1 MSHYRPRAGIS
12 AYLAYLK
19 TPYAILGRGLL
30 LSSLL
35 LSMPLMA
42 QNLGPVVNTISPL
55 LPSPQQNQ
63 TQQELQKQA
72 PVPIGEPP
80 RPLPVGLL
88 PTTTLVPSRAEVT
101 VLKLDDQ
108 LRVTKPIPDSE
119 ALTFTFSDEIDGV
132 VDRQMNLKGR
142 AQIRRNNTIIKADE
156 INYDPDTDI
165 ANLIGNV
172 ELIKGNTQ
180 FSGPRA
186 RFKVDAREGEMDKPN
201 YELRDVRG
209 RGQANKLTIESADV
223 FIFDKATYTTCSPD
237 NLDWYFTASQ
247 IEVDQEQKQMTG
259 RNGVMRFFDVPIAYA
274 PYFSLPTSN
283 QRRSGLLAPVIGY
296 NSNNGLDIAQPYY
309 VNIAP
314 NRDLTV
320 TPRYMNHRGTLLG
333 GDFRYIDPKYS
344 GTLSGQFMN
353 YDKIL
358 GRDRWKYDWQQRQML
373 GRAWNGYANVSKVSD
388 NLYPIDFSYGI
399 GGAVTNQFRQEVGT
413 NYGGIKN
420 WNFTARA
427 LTFQTLQPDPT
438 APVTSPYNILPQVT
452 ANYRNARNV
461 GAPGSF
467 SGGFNRTPDITFG
480 ADFTRFSYNTN
491 NLYAPASGMPQGGSF
506 SQADR
511 TVIRGSIAMPQITPG
526 YYLKPKLSFQANQYS
541 GVLTNSPSTSI
552 NQSLNQPIQGFALPT
567 FSLDSGLAFERD
579 ATEMKGFFGRDM
591 IVTMEPRAFYVYTPF
606 QSQAQTPLFD
616 TADAGFGI
624 TQIFSENTFVGND
637 RVADNNKLTMG
648 LTSRVLETNTGAE
661 RATVTLAQR
670 QDFTGQRVGL
680 NGTIQNPT
688 RYSDTLGASTVR
700 LLGNFNL
707 DLFGQYNTQL
717 NRFVQ
722 SSVGAGWRPTPG
734 RSLNFAYRNV
744 WNPPTDG
751 TNSGVTQTD
760 QYNAFGEWP
769 VFKKYRLLGR
779 WGYDALTAKTLNTL
793 VGLQYDADCWTAR
806 FAYSQARNTS
816 QITTTQVLFQ
826 LEFRGFASVGN
837 NPVDVMRLNVP
848 GYQPVA
854 KPLPPSPY
862 ENYQ

>member
-1 MSHYRPRAGIS
+1 MSHYRRCAGLCAPLLIAVTLRA
-12 AYLAYLK
+12 
-19 TPYAILGRGLL
+19 TMGLVL
-30 LSSLL
+30 LSFTSLIG
-35 LSMPLMA
+35 A
-42 QNLGPVVNTISPL
+42 QT
-55 LPSPQQNQ
+55 
-63 TQQELQKQA
+63 
-72 PVPIGEPP
+72 PP
-80 RPLPVGLL
+80 PLPTVSKPAEAPPIL
-88 PTTTLVPSRAEVT
+88 PDRGNVT

-108 LRVTKPIPDSE
+108 LRVGQPIEDSK
-119 ALTFTFSDEIDGV
+119 ALTFTASDSLDGV
-132 VDRQMNLKGR
+132 VNREMRLKDR
-142 AQIRRNNTIIKADE
+142 AQIRRNGTVAKGNEIIY
-156 INYDPDTDI
+156 NPDTDV
-165 ANLIGNV
+165 AKLIGNA
-172 ELIKGNTQ
+172 ELIKGNAN
-180 FSGPRA
+180 FKGPTA
-186 RFKVDAREGEMDKPN
+186 NLTVDARTGEMETPI
-201 YELRDVRG
+201 YEIGDSRATG
-209 RGQANKLTIESADV
+209 RAKKLTIEAGDIFV
-223 FIFDKATYTTCSPD
+223 FDQASYTTCNPA
-237 NLDWYFTASQ
+237 NIDWYFTANK
-247 IEVDQEQKQMTG
+247 IEIDTEQKEMRGQD
-259 RNGVMRFFDVPIAYA
+259 GVMHLFDVPVAYV
-274 PYFSLPTSN
+274 PYFSLPMGKE
-283 QRRSGLLAPVIGY
+283 RRSGVLPPIAGY
-296 NSNNGLDIAQPYY
+296 NSKNGVDIAQPYY

-320 TPRYMNHRGTLLG
+320 RPRFMNHRGTMLG

-420 WNFTARA
+420 WNFVARA

-438 APVTSPYNILPQVT
+438 TTVVSPYNILPQVT
-452 ANYRNARNV
+452 ANYSNRGNLNSPGSYV
-461 GAPGSF
+461 GAF
-467 SGGFNRTPDITFG
+467 SRRPDITFG

-541 GVLTNSPSTSI
+541 GILTNSPSTSI

-567 FSLDSGLAFERD
+567 LSLDSGMAFERD

-591 IVTMEPRAFYVYTPF
+591 IVTMEPRAFYVDTPF

-680 NGTIQNPT
+680 NGTIQNPN
-688 RYSDTLGASTVR
+688 RYSDTLGASTIR
-700 LLGNFNL
+700 LLGNFNV

-769 VFKKYRLLGR
+769 IFKKYRVLGR

-848 GYQPVA
+848 GYQPIA

>member
-1 MSHYRPRAGIS
+1 MSHYRRRAGTS
-12 AYLAYLK
+12 AHLLSVEAPRTL
-19 TPYAILGRGLL
+19 LGLGLL
-30 LSSLL
+30 SFVLWYTV
-35 LSMPLMA
+35 PVKG
-42 QNLGPVVNTISPL
+42 QNLGPVINSITPL
-55 LPSPQQNQ
+55 LPSQQQNQ
-63 TQQELQKQA
+63 TQQQLQNQA
-72 PVPIGEPP
+72 PTPIGDPP
-80 RPLPVGLL
+80 RPLAVGSL
-88 PTTTLVPSRAEVT
+88 PTPTLVPSRGEVT

-108 LRVTKPIPDSE
+108 LRQGKAMPDNQ

-132 VDRQMNLKGR
+132 VDREMKLKGR
-142 AQIRRNNTIIKADE
+142 SQIRRNTTILKADE
-156 INYDPDTDI
+156 IIYDPDTDI
-165 ANLIGNV
+165 ADLIGNAQ
-172 ELIKGNTQ
+172 LIKDNTE

-186 RFKVDAREGEMDKPN
+186 RFKVDARQGEMDQPS

-209 RGQANKLTIESADV
+209 RGKASKLTIETADLFV
-223 FIFDKATYTTCSPD
+223 FDKATYTTCSPE
-237 NLDWYFTASQ
+237 NLDWYFTASRVE
-247 IEVDQEQKQMTG
+247 IDQEQKVMTG
-259 RNGVMRFFDVPIAYA
+259 KNGVMRFFDVPIMYA

-283 QRRSGLLAPVIGY
+283 QRRSGLLSPTIGY

-314 NRDLTV
+314 NRDLTI
-320 TPRYMNHRGTLLG
+320 TPRFMNRRGTLLG
-333 GDFRYIDPKYS
+333 SDFRYIDPKYS
-344 GTLSGQFMN
+344 GTLSGQFLN
-353 YDKIL
+353 NDKII
-358 GRDRWKYDWQQRQML
+358 GRNRWKYDWQQRQL
-373 GRAWNGYANVSKVSD
+373 IAPAWNAYANMSKVSD
-388 NLYPIDFSYGI
+388 SFYPIDFSYGI
-399 GGAVTNQFRQEVGT
+399 GGAVTNQFRQELGT

-420 WNFTARA
+420 WNFTART

-438 APVTSPYNILPQVT
+438 APVTSPYNILPQVA
-452 ANYRNARNV
+452 ANYSNRGNLNT
-461 GAPGSF
+461 PGSYAGTF
-467 SGGFNRTPDITFG
+467 ARGPDLMFG

-491 NLYAPASGMPQGGSF
+491 NLYAPASGMPQGGAF

-526 YYLKPKLSFQANQYS
+526 YYIKPKLSFQASQYS
-541 GVLTNSPSTSI
+541 AALVNAPGRQIS
-552 NQSLNQPIQGFALPT
+552 QPNAPVQGFALPT
-567 FSLDSGLAFERD
+567 LSLDSGLAFERD
-579 ATEMKGFFGRDM
+579 ATEMKWFFGRDM
-591 IVTMEPRAFYVYTPF
+591 LVTMEPRAFYVYTPF

-616 TADAGFGI
+616 TADAGFGV

-637 RVADNNKLTMG
+637 RIADSNKLTTG
-648 LTSRVLETNTGAE
+648 LTSRILEANTGAE

-670 QDFTGQRVGL
+670 QDFAGQRVGL
-680 NGTIQNPT
+680 NGTIANPT

-700 LLGNFNL
+700 LMGNFNL

-744 WNPPTDG
+744 WNPVNDG
-751 TNSGVTQTD
+751 TNSGITQTD

-779 WGYDALTAKTLNTL
+779 WGYDALTTKTLNTL
-793 VGLQYDADCWTAR
+793 VGLQYDEDCWTAR

-826 LEFRGFASVGN
+826 LEFRGFGSVGN